1 MERFYT
7 LLQTPAFWLLSA
19 LSVTA
24 LFLLYYGYRRLKLAA
39 LENVS
44 YSRAFSEEG
53 LFMGET
59 MEMTEVICNPGWLPL
74 FRVKLTFYLP
84 AGITVDGKPLKEY
97 TEMTSVFNI
106 PPFGVVTRKHTVSA
120 DKRGFFQLGSASI
133 LYFGCEFEFQS
144 TPSFYAYPAAKGF
157 SGSGDTPLYRAGNML
172 ASRKFIEDP
181 FFPVGIREYRPG
193 DPMRSINFKAS
204 ARSFHGGRAQ
214 LMCNDY
220 DSSRTVDSMI
230 FLDLNVYPGAVADDK
245 TLLETGLAYACYLFC
260 RGVENEGK
268 VGFCV
273 NASAGDMPYIHIPCG
288 RGEEHSLTVL
298 RTMAEMNVYARRDY
312 SMQVLLARFGKETP
326 ADMDLY
332 LITTG
337 TDEKTEELL
346 HGLRRAGRNV
356 VVIPV
361 EGAAL

>member
-1 MERFYT
+1 
-7 LLQTPAFWLLSA
+7 
-19 LSVTA
+19 
-24 LFLLYYGYRRLKLAA
+24 
-39 LENVS
+39 
-44 YSRAFSEEG
+44 
-53 LFMGET
+53 
-59 MEMTEVICNPGWLPL
+59 
-74 FRVKLTFYLP
+74 
-84 AGITVDGKPLKEY
+84 
-97 TEMTSVFNI
+97 
-106 PPFGVVTRKHTVSA
+106 
-120 DKRGFFQLGSASI
+120 
-133 LYFGCEFEFQS
+133 
-144 TPSFYAYPAAKGF
+144 
-157 SGSGDTPLYRAGNML
+157 ML

-230 FLDLNVYPGAVADDK
+230 FLDLNVYPGAEADDK

-260 RGVENEGK
+260 RGAENEGK
-268 VGFCV
+268 VGFCA
-273 NASAGDMPYIHIPCG
+273 NASTGDSPYIHIPCG
-288 RGEEHSLTVL
+288 RGEEHNLTVL

-337 TDEKTEELL
+337 TDETHFSPLTVCN
-346 HGLRRAGRNV
+346 RATIVTFLYKAFNSPEV
-356 VVIPV
+356 SAVENPFEDVPDESWYTAPV
-361 EGAAL
+361 LWAKEAGITSGTDATHFSPASLCNRAQMVTFLYSAYNK